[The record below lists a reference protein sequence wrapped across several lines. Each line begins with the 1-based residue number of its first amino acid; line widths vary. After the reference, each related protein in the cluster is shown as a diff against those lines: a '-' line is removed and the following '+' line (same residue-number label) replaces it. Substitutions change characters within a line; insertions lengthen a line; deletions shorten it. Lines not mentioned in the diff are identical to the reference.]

1 MCDERLLYGKE
12 FTAEVGE
19 GDTFYGIRFTSGIH
33 RNVKTKEDYLTEKKE
48 AEEATESNAELFGI
62 MQEALDGKVERVVV
76 STRLTDAPAVV
87 TSEGGMSLA
96 MVQVLKSQPGT
107 DELPKMHLVLEV
119 NAKHPVF
126 ATLQAAHEA
135 DDDEK
140 VRTYAGLLFD
150 QALLVEG
157 ILPDNPLAF
166 AQAVAELMK

>member
-1 MCDERLLYGKE
+1 
-12 FTAEVGE
+12 
-19 GDTFYGIRFTSGIH
+19 
-33 RNVKTKEDYLTEKKE
+33 
-48 AEEATESNAELFGI
+48 

-107 DELPKMHLVLEV
+107 DELPEMHLVLEV

-135 DDDEK
+135 GDDEK